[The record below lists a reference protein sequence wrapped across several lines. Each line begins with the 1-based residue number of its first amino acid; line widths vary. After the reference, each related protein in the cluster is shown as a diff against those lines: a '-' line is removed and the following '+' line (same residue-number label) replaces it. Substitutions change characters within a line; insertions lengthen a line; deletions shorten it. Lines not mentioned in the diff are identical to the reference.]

1 LTKGRWYVRGC
12 VHWLVIVLQ
21 DLFNVRLDVQNVYFY
36 LGTLSS
42 TLQAF
47 NHSPEGLIRI
57 FAHIVPILNGRDSE
71 GHVIYLGPQRTK
83 IHRYLLVIFLAK
95 SAQMFRLS
103 GKEIDNSIY
112 FTLYALKEI
121 ANSFKDISPYHL
133 PINYDRSKV
142 AIKVYNM
149 ISNNGLVDI
158 KKIDGDTYITI
169 TEKGDGVSEKLLRE
183 LIAYEEFANM
193 NKTDSDEPFKVK
205 KGVKS
210 GVVYDP
216 GLQRVEKR
224 LAEKISEINL
234 PFEEELKT
242 IEED

>member
-1 LTKGRWYVRGC
+1 VFTQQQLE
-12 VHWLVIVLQ
+12 
-21 DLFNVRLDVQNVYFY
+21 DFNK
-36 LGTLSS
+36 
-42 TLQAF
+42 
-47 NHSPEGLIRI
+47 SPEGLIKI
-57 FAHIVPILNGRDSE
+57 VGHIVPILNGRDSE
-71 GHVIYLGPQRTK
+71 GHAIYLGPQRTK
-83 IHRYLLVIFLAK
+83 IPRYLLVIFLAK
-95 SAQMFRLS
+95 FTQMFRLS
-103 GKEIDNSIY
+103 GREIDNSIY

-133 PINYDRSKV
+133 PINYDRTKV
-142 AIKVYNM
+142 ASKVYNM
-149 ISNNGLVDI
+149 ISSNGSVAI
-158 KKIDGDTYITI
+158 KKIDGDTYVTI
-169 TEKGDGVSEKLLRE
+169 TEKGDDVSEKLLRE

-193 NKTDSDEPFKVK
+193 NTTDPDEPFKVK

>member
-1 LTKGRWYVRGC
+1 
-12 VHWLVIVLQ
+12 
-21 DLFNVRLDVQNVYFY
+21 
-36 LGTLSS
+36 
-42 TLQAF
+42 
-47 NHSPEGLIRI
+47 
-57 FAHIVPILNGRDSE
+57 
-71 GHVIYLGPQRTK
+71 
-83 IHRYLLVIFLAK
+83 
-95 SAQMFRLS
+95 MFRLS

-158 KKIDGDTYITI
+158 KKIDGDTYVTI
-169 TEKGDGVSEKLLRE
+169 TEKGDDVSEKLLRE

-234 PFEEELKT
+234 PFEEDLKT

>member
-1 LTKGRWYVRGC
+1 
-12 VHWLVIVLQ
+12 
-21 DLFNVRLDVQNVYFY
+21 
-36 LGTLSS
+36 
-42 TLQAF
+42 LQAF

-71 GHVIYLGPQRTK
+71 GHTIYLGPQRTK
-83 IHRYLLVIFLAK
+83 IHRYLLIIFLAK

-121 ANSFKDISPYHL
+121 ADISPYHL

-158 KKIDGDTYITI
+158 KKNRWRH
-169 TEKGDGVSEKLLRE
+169 LRKN
-183 LIAYEEFANM
+183 YRQ
-193 NKTDSDEPFKVK
+193 
-205 KGVKS
+205 G
-210 GVVYDP
+210 
-216 GLQRVEKR
+216 R
-224 LAEKISEINL
+224 
-234 PFEEELKT
+234 
-242 IEED
+242 

>member
-1 LTKGRWYVRGC
+1 
-12 VHWLVIVLQ
+12 
-21 DLFNVRLDVQNVYFY
+21 
-36 LGTLSS
+36 
-42 TLQAF
+42 
-47 NHSPEGLIRI
+47 
-57 FAHIVPILNGRDSE
+57 
-71 GHVIYLGPQRTK
+71 
-83 IHRYLLVIFLAK
+83 
-95 SAQMFRLS
+95 M
-103 GKEIDNSIY
+103 
-112 FTLYALKEI
+112 KEI
-121 ANSFKDISPYHL
+121 ANSFKDINPYHL

-142 AIKVYNM
+142 AIKIFNM

-169 TEKGDGVSEKLLRE
+169 TKKGDDVSEKLLRE
-183 LIAYEEFANM
+183 LIAYEEFVNM

-234 PFEEELKT
+234 
-242 IEED
+242 

>member
-1 LTKGRWYVRGC
+1 
-12 VHWLVIVLQ
+12 
-21 DLFNVRLDVQNVYFY
+21 
-36 LGTLSS
+36 
-42 TLQAF
+42 
-47 NHSPEGLIRI
+47 
-57 FAHIVPILNGRDSE
+57 
-71 GHVIYLGPQRTK
+71 
-83 IHRYLLVIFLAK
+83 
-95 SAQMFRLS
+95 MFRLS

-158 KKIDGDTYITI
+158 KKIDGDTYVTI
-169 TEKGDGVSEKLLRE
+169 TDVSEKLLCE
-183 LIAYEEFANM
+183 LIAYEEFAII

-210 GVVYDP
+210 GVGYDP

-234 PFEEELKT
+234 SFEEELKT

>member
-1 LTKGRWYVRGC
+1 
-12 VHWLVIVLQ
+12 
-21 DLFNVRLDVQNVYFY
+21 
-36 LGTLSS
+36 
-42 TLQAF
+42 
-47 NHSPEGLIRI
+47 
-57 FAHIVPILNGRDSE
+57 
-71 GHVIYLGPQRTK
+71 
-83 IHRYLLVIFLAK
+83 
-95 SAQMFRLS
+95 MFRLS

-149 ISNNGLVDI
+149 ISNNGLVAI
-158 KKIDGDTYITI
+158 KKIEGDTYVTI
-169 TEKGDGVSEKLLRE
+169 TEKGDDVSEKLLRE
-183 LIAYEEFANM
+183 LIAYEEFVNM
-193 NKTDSDEPFKVK
+193 NKTDSDEPFTVK
-205 KGVKS
+205 KGVKF
-210 GVVYDP
+210 GVGYDP

-242 IEED
+242 IEEE